1 MELVSRISAS
11 LNQGVMPVYSPA
23 VLQLSFHF
31 VAEGQN
37 LHPWQVPGLSMPLEC
52 PRKGHFDIWVKSKFQ
67 PLA

>member
-11 LNQGVMPVYSPA
+11 LNQGVMPVCSSA

-37 LHPWQVPGLSMPLEC
+37 LHPWQVPGLSMVLKC
-52 PRKGHFDIWVKSKFQ
+52 PKEGQFDIWVKSKFQ